1 MKTDVLSNVHPFRV
15 HHSKE
20 RYLLLPDFDHR
31 IIEDGHTLLPLFNGL
46 LFGEIFHDAKV
57 FLYNKKRQKC
67 RLMQYFNNK
76 LYLCD
81 YTIQ

>member
-31 IIEDGHTLLPLFNGL
+31 IIECGHILLPLFNSL
-46 LFGEIFHDAKV
+46 LFGEIFHAAKV
-57 FLYNKKRQKC
+57 KNWFSSRKDTYAISILPTSTDLFTKNH
-67 RLMQYFNNK
+67 
-76 LYLCD
+76 
-81 YTIQ
+81 